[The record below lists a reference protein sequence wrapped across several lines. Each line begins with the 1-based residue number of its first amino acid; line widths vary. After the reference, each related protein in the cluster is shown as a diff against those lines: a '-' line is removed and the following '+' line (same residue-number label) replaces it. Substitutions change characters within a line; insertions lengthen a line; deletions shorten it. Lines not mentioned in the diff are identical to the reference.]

1 VAVDYSNGTE
11 VSWYLS
17 AWVTCQ
23 TLDSR
28 AVVDGS
34 LEVGT
39 VGMRKATAS
48 CRALR
53 AEQARN
59 GEGYTVAVFVCSETL
74 A

>member
-1 VAVDYSNGTE
+1 MGQKCLRF
-11 VSWYLS
+11 LS

-23 TLDSR
+23 TLVSR
-28 AVVDGS
+28 GVVDGS

-39 VGMRKATAS
+39 VGMKRATAI

-53 AEQARN
+53 AERAKN
-59 GEGYTVAVFVCSETL
+59 GDSYSVAVFVCSETL

>member
-1 VAVDYSNGTE
+1 MGQKSIR
-11 VSWYLS
+11 YLS

-23 TLDSR
+23 TLVSR
-28 AVVDGS
+28 GVVDVS

-53 AEQARN
+53 AERAKK
-59 GEGYTVAVFVCSETL
+59 GDGYSVAVFVCSETL